1 MSATTTTARTTTD
14 RTTTAGTRG
23 VSAGG
28 VLRSE
33 WLKLVTV
40 RSTFWT
46 TLVALLLA
54 GGIALLAGSVISAQ
68 RASGDTPLQVANGS
82 LSLVAL
88 VVGVLGVLSIGGE
101 YSTLQIRSSYAA
113 VPTRWP
119 VPVAKALIVGAWSF
133 VLGLVVTFGSFG
145 LMSVL
150 LGGKGVA
157 VTFDGDTIGALLG
170 GASYLA
176 IIAVFAVG
184 LGTLVRASAAGIT
197 IVAALLFVAPI
208 IVRLV
213 AALTGADWLSTVN
226 DYLLSSTGGV
236 LFAPKGSAAIELW
249 AALIGL
255 ACWLA
260 AVWVPAMV
268 LTTRRDV

>member
-1 MSATTTTARTTTD
+1 MSTTITPVRESS
-14 RTTTAGTRG
+14 AGTRG
-23 VSAGG
+23 ITLGG

-54 GGIALLAGSVISAQ
+54 AAVALLAGAFLDAQ
-68 RASGDTPLQVANGS
+68 RAAVVGALQVATGS
-82 LSLVAL
+82 LSFVAL

-101 YSTLQIRSSYAA
+101 YGTLQIRSSDAA
-113 VPTRWP
+113 VPSRWP
-119 VPVAKALIVGAWSF
+119 VVVAKGVVVGAWSF

-145 LMSVL
+145 LLALL

-157 VTFDGDTIGALLG
+157 VTFDADTVGALVG

-176 IIAVFAVG
+176 IVAVFAVG
-184 LGTLVRASAAGIT
+184 LGALVRASAAGIT
-197 IVAALLFVAPI
+197 VVAALLFVLPI
-208 IVRLV
+208 IVRLI
-213 AALTGADWLSTVN
+213 AALTGADWLTTV
-226 DYLLSSTGGV
+226 DHYLLSSAGGV

-255 ACWLA
+255 ACWVA
-260 AVWVPAMV
+260 AVWVPALA
-268 LTTRRDV
+268 LTMRRDV

>member
-1 MSATTTTARTTTD
+1 MSAAVAPARPS
-14 RTTTAGTRG
+14 TAGTRG

-46 TLVALLLA
+46 TLVAVLIA
-54 GGIALLAGSVISAQ
+54 GAIALLAGSVLTAD
-68 RASGDTPLQVANGS
+68 RASAGTALDIVTNGV

-88 VVGVLGVLSIGGE
+88 VLGVLGVLSIGGE
-101 YSTLQIRSSYAA
+101 YGTLQIRSSDAA
-113 VPTRWP
+113 VPSRWP
-119 VPVAKALIVGAWSF
+119 VLVAKGVVVGVWSF
-133 VLGLVVTFGSFG
+133 LVGLVVSFGSYG
-145 LMSVL
+145 LLALL

-157 VTFDGDTIGALLG
+157 VAFDGDTVGALLG

-176 IIAVFAVG
+176 IIGVFAVG
-184 LGTLVRASAAGIT
+184 LGGLVRASAAGIT
-197 IVAALLFVAPI
+197 VVAALLFVAPI
-208 IVRLV
+208 IVRLI
-213 AALTGADWLSTVN
+213 AALTGADWLSSVN
-226 DYLLSSTGGV
+226 DYLLSSAGGV

-255 ACWLA
+255 ACWIA
-260 AVWVPAMV
+260 AVWVPALV
-268 LTTRRDV
+268 LTMRRDV

>member
-1 MSATTTTARTTTD
+1 MSTITAVSTSS
-14 RTTTAGTRG
+14 AGTRG
-23 VSAGG
+23 VTVGG

-54 GGIALLAGSVISAQ
+54 GGIALLAGSVISAD
-68 RASGDTPLQVANGS
+68 RAAGATALRVATGS

-101 YSTLQIRSSYAA
+101 YSTLQIRSSDAA
-113 VPTRWP
+113 VPRRWP
-119 VPVAKALIVGAWSF
+119 VPVAKAVVVGVWSF
-133 VLGLVVTFGSFG
+133 VLGLVVTFGSFA
-145 LMSVL
+145 L
-150 LGGKGVA
+150 LALLIGGKGVA
-157 VTFDGDTIGALLG
+157 VTFDADTVGALIG

-176 IIAVFAVG
+176 FIAVFAVG
-184 LGTLVRASAAGIT
+184 LGTLVRAPAAGIT

-208 IVRLV
+208 IVALF
-213 AALTGADWLSTVN
+213 AALTGADWLSDV
-226 DYLLSSTGGV
+226 DHYLLSSAGGV

-249 AALIGL
+249 AALIAL

-260 AVWVPAMV
+260 AVWVPALV
-268 LTTRRDV
+268 LTMRRDV

>member
-1 MSATTTTARTTTD
+1 MSTTTIARASS
-14 RTTTAGTRG
+14 AGTRG
-23 VSAGG
+23 VTAAG

-54 GGIALLAGSVISAQ
+54 GGISLLAGSVVGTD
-68 RASGDTPLQVANGS
+68 RAGGETALRVATGT

-101 YSTLQIRSSYAA
+101 YSTLQIRSSDAA
-113 VPTRWP
+113 VPRRWP
-119 VPVAKALIVGAWSF
+119 VPVAKAVVVGIWSF

-145 LMSVL
+145 LLALL
-150 LGGKGVA
+150 LGGRGVQVA
-157 VTFDGDTIGALLG
+157 FDGGTVGALLG
-170 GASYLA
+170 GAAYLTF
-176 IIAVFAVG
+176 IAVFAVG
-184 LGTLVRASAAGIT
+184 LGTLVRAPAAGVT
-197 IVAALLFVAPI
+197 VVAALLFVAPI
-208 IVRLV
+208 IVALF

-226 DYLLSSTGGV
+226 DYLLSSAGGV

-249 AALIGL
+249 AALIAL

-260 AVWVPAMV
+260 AVWVPALV
-268 LTTRRDV
+268 LTMRRDV

>member
-1 MSATTTTARTTTD
+1 MSAVTTPVSSSS
-14 RTTTAGTRG
+14 AGTRG
-23 VSAGG
+23 VTAGG

-54 GGIALLAGSVISAQ
+54 GGISLLAGSVISVE
-68 RASGDTPLQVANGS
+68 RASSDTALQVANGT

-119 VPVAKALIVGAWSF
+119 VPVAEAVVVGAWSF
-133 VLGLVVTFGSFG
+133 VLGLVVTFGGFG
-145 LMSVL
+145 LMALL
-150 LGGKGVA
+150 LGGKGVDVA
-157 VTFDGDTIGALLG
+157 FDGDTVGALLG
-170 GASYLA
+170 GALYLA

-197 IVAALLFVAPI
+197 VVAAILFVAPI

-213 AALTGADWLSTVN
+213 AALTGADWLSTVD
-226 DYLLSSTGGV
+226 DYLLSSSGGV
-236 LFAPKGSAAIELW
+236 LFAPKGTAAVELW
-249 AALIGL
+249 AALVSL

-260 AVWVPAMV
+260 AVWVPAVV
-268 LTTRRDV
+268 LTMRRDV

>member
-1 MSATTTTARTTTD
+1 MSTTTTVRASS
-14 RTTTAGTRG
+14 AGTQG
-23 VSAGG
+23 VTAGG

-46 TLVALLLA
+46 TLVALLIA
-54 GGIALLAGSVISAQ
+54 GGISLLAGSVVGTD
-68 RASGDTPLQVANGS
+68 RAGGETALRVATGT

-101 YSTLQIRSSYAA
+101 YSTLQIRSSDAA
-113 VPTRWP
+113 VPRRWP
-119 VPVAKALIVGAWSF
+119 VPVAKAVVVGVWSF

-145 LMSVL
+145 LLALL
-150 LGGKGVA
+150 LGGRGVS
-157 VTFDGDTIGALLG
+157 VTFDGDTVGALLG

-176 IIAVFAVG
+176 FIAVFSVG
-184 LGTLVRASAAGIT
+184 LGTLVRAPAAGIT
-197 IVAALLFVAPI
+197 VVAALLFVAPI
-208 IVRLV
+208 IVALF

-226 DYLLSSTGGV
+226 DYLLSSAGGV
-236 LFAPKGSAAIELW
+236 LFAPKGAAAIELW
-249 AALIGL
+249 AALIAL

-260 AVWVPAMV
+260 AVWVPALV
-268 LTTRRDV
+268 LTMRRDV